1 MNRLNVTNRLAAPF
15 SMLGVFVLIAPL
27 LGGCST
33 NLATGRS
40 QLNLLSRSGEIAIGA
55 DAAPALV
62 EEYGGEVAN
71 ERVSAY
77 VEGIGRKMIA
87 FTEGDAKTLPWEF
100 FLLDSDV
107 INAFALPGGKVFV
120 SRGLAVKLSSEAELA
135 GVIGHE
141 IGHVTARHTNERI
154 SQGML
159 LQIGVVA
166 ATVGAQQSDEDLVR
180 VGLPLVVGAGGQGY
194 MLKFGRSQE
203 LESDKLGLRYMA
215 AAGYD
220 PAALLDVMEVLR
232 KATSGNKQPEFL
244 STHPYAEN
252 RIKQIREILRDNPIP
267 GNPTLGRF
275 ERQYESQLLEPLG
288 RSNTGPSG

>member
-1 MNRLNVTNRLAAPF
+1 MKRF
-15 SMLGVFVLIAPL
+15 STLIGLFAIALPL

-40 QLNLLSRSGEIAIGA
+40 QLNLLSRSGEIAIGT

-159 LQIGVVA
+159 VQLGVLA
-166 ATVGAQQSDEDLVR
+166 AGVGAQQSDEDLVR
-180 VGLPLVVGAGGQGY
+180 IGVPLVVGAGGQGY

-220 PAALLDVMEVLR
+220 PAALLDVMEVL
-232 KATSGNKQPEFL
+232 KQTSSGNQPPEFL

-252 RIKQIREILRDNPIP
+252 RMKQIRELLRDNPIP

-275 ERQYESQLLEPLG
+275 ERQYESQLLEPL
-288 RSNTGPSG
+288 RREATGSTG

>member
-1 MNRLNVTNRLAAPF
+1 MIRN
-15 SMLGVFVLIAPL
+15 SMLIGGIVLVVSML
-27 LGGCST
+27 SGCTT

-40 QLNLLSRSGEIAIGA
+40 QLNFLSRSSEIAIGT

-71 ERVSAY
+71 ERVRAY
-77 VEGIGRKMIA
+77 VERVGRKLVEH
-87 FTEGDAKTLPWEF
+87 TEGDASTLPWEF

-120 SRGLAVKLSSEAELA
+120 SRGLAEQLSSEAELA

-159 LQIGVVA
+159 IQFGILA
-166 ATVGAQQSDEDLVR
+166 AGVGAQQSDDELVR
-180 VGLPLVVGAGGQGY
+180 LGVPLIVGVGGQGY

-220 PAALLDVMEVLR
+220 PWALLGVMEILQR
-232 KATSGNKQPEFL
+232 ASSGNKPPEFL

-252 RIKQIREILRDNPIP
+252 RMKQIRAILSDTPAD
-267 GNPTLGRF
+267 GTGTLGRF
-275 ERQYESQLLEPLG
+275 ERQYESQLLEPLRREG
-288 RSNTGPSG
+288 AKGTG